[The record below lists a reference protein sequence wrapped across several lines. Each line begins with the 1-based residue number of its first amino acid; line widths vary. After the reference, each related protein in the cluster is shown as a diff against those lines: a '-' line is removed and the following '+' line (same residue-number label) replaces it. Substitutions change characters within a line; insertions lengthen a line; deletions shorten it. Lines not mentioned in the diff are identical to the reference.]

1 MLLAETAQDMEVL
14 TFLYDESVCFGMWK
28 LYNYAKDKTRTI
40 PEAKFIGKN
49 FPLAQGLAY
58 ISLTNQRVG
67 GKA

>member
-14 TFLYDESVCFGMWK
+14 TFLYDKSVCFGMWK
-28 LYNYAKDKTRTI
+28 IYNYAKDKTKSI
-40 PEAKFIGKN
+40 PEARFLAKN
-49 FPLAQGLAY
+49 YPLANGLAY